1 MVNIAIL
8 GFGTVGSGVAEVM
21 DENAQ
26 SIAHNAAEEIGVK
39 YILDLRDFPGS
50 PFADRMVHDFDLI
63 VSDPDVQVVVE
74 TIGGV
79 GAAYEFTKRALL
91 AGKSVVTSNKE
102 LVAAHG
108 HELLEIAKR
117 LNVNYLF
124 EASVGGGI
132 PIIRPIT
139 QCLTAN
145 ELDEIYGILNGTTNY
160 ILTRM
165 ITDGAPFGEILKDA
179 QRLGYAEADPTA
191 DVEGYDAARKICI
204 LADLCF
210 GKSVAPEKISVEG
223 ISGVTLEDVEY
234 ARRLGCKIKLLGRAY
249 RLPGGH
255 ITAYVAPHLISKT
268 SLLSNVDGVM
278 NGIVVHGNALGEC
291 MFYGAGA
298 GKRPTASAVVADV
311 IDAVKHRKARK
322 YLGWDESEPGYLVD
336 ARDVKTRWYIRTGS
350 GLTAIGRAFG
360 DVRLISY
367 PGEYPGAG
375 PGEYAFATEALTGR
389 ELTAKCAGMEIR
401 SRFRIL

>member
-21 DENAQ
+21 AENAQ

-39 YILDLRDFPGS
+39 YILDVRDFPGS
-50 PFADRMVHDFDLI
+50 PFAGKMIRDFSLI
-63 VSDPDVQVVVE
+63 ESDPDVQVVVE

-102 LVAAHG
+102 LVATRG
-108 HELLEIAKR
+108 HELLEIARQK
-117 LNVNYLF
+117 NVNYLF

-234 ARRLGCKIKLLGRAY
+234 ARRLGYKIKLLGRAY

-298 GKRPTASAVVADV
+298 GKRPTASAVVAVV

-322 YLGWDESEPGYLVD
+322 YLGWDEAEPDYLVD
-336 ARDVKTRWYIRTGS
+336 ARDVKTRWYVRTGS

-375 PGEYAFATEALTGR
+375 PGEYAFATEDLTGR

>member
-21 DENAQ
+21 RENAQ

-50 PFADRMVHDFDLI
+50 PFADRMIRDFGLI
-63 VSDPDVQVVVE
+63 ESDPDVQVVVE

-102 LVAAHG
+102 LVATHG

-165 ITDGAPFGEILKDA
+165 ITDGAPFADILKDA

-210 GKSVAPEKISVEG
+210 GKSVDPEKISVEG
-223 ISGVTLEDVEY
+223 ISRVTLEDIEY
-234 ARRLGCKIKLLGRAY
+234 ARRLGYKIKLLGRAY

-322 YLGWDESEPGYLVD
+322 YLGWDEAEPDYLVD
-336 ARDVKTRWYIRTGS
+336 ARDVKTRWYVRTGS

-375 PGEYAFATEALTGR
+375 PGEYAFATPELTGR
-389 ELTAKCAGMEIR
+389 ELAAKCAGMEVR